1 MATNFINNYIKQLLA
16 EDDSAEEGD
25 APIHPADQAAQ
36 ARHPGT
42 ADESVVQM
50 RSHIDTL
57 TSAIADYQSDRT
69 AFHKVH
75 GKDHPGDN
83 ENHKSMKHVLK
94 TSHDQIDSS
103 LSLPPDEIDR
113 FRSDDEKNPY
123 YKAEIERYF
132 GEK

>member
-25 APIHPADQAAQ
+25 APIHPADQAAK

-42 ADESVVQM
+42 PEESVVQM
-50 RSHIDTL
+50 RSHTKNLSD
-57 TSAIADYQSDRT
+57 AIAAYKQDRT
-69 AFHKVH
+69 AFHAVH
-75 GKDHPGDN
+75 GKDHPGAN
-83 ENHKSMKHVLK
+83 ELHDFMKHILK
-94 TSHDQIDSS
+94 ASGEDIDQP